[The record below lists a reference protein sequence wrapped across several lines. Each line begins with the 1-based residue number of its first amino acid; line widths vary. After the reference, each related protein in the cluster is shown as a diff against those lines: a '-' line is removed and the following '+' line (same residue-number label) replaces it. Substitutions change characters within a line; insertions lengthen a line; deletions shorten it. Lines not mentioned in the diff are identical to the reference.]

1 MEKVQRFSKKR
12 QAIYDA
18 LRSTREHPSAE
29 WVYQTLKPEYPDLS
43 LGTVYR
49 NIKGMVEV
57 GDVICVGNVEGKDRF
72 DAYVHPHA
80 HLLCSSCGTVVDL
93 DITEDMAAQ
102 CRAMAEANDID
113 LDLRSLQFAGRCSG
127 CRNQAAFGTRKH

>member
-1 MEKVQRFSKKR
+1 MEKAQRFSKKR

-18 LRSTREHPSAE
+18 MRSTREHPSAE

-49 NIKGMVEV
+49 NIKGMVAAGEV
-57 GDVICVGNVEGKDRF
+57 LCVGNVDGKDRF
-72 DAYVHPHA
+72 DAYVHPHV
-80 HLLCSSCGTVVDL
+80 HMLCSDCGAVVDL

-102 CRAMAEANDID
+102 CRAMAQANDID
-113 LDLRSLQFAGRCSG
+113 LDLRSLQFAGLCSG
-127 CRNQAAFGTRKH
+127 CRKREAS

>member
-1 MEKVQRFSKKR
+1 MEKAQRFSKKR

-18 LRSTREHPSAE
+18 MRSTRRHPSAE
-29 WVYQTLKPEYPDLS
+29 WVYQTLKPDYPDLS

-49 NIKGMVEV
+49 NIKGMVAAGEV
-57 GDVICVGNVEGKDRF
+57 LCVGNVDGKDRF

-80 HLLCSSCGTVVDL
+80 HMLCSDCGAVVDL
-93 DITEDMAAQ
+93 DITEAMAAQ

-127 CRNQAAFGTRKH
+127 CRTKEAS

>member
-1 MEKVQRFSKKR
+1 MEPTQRFSRKR

-18 LRSTREHPSAE
+18 LRGSREHPSAE

-49 NIKGMVEV
+49 NIKGMVASGEV
-57 GDVICVGNVEGKDRF
+57 VCVGNVDGKDRF
-72 DAYVHPHA
+72 DAWIDPHA
-80 HLLCSSCGTVVDL
+80 HLLCSGCGAVVDM

-102 CRAMAEANDID
+102 CQAMAESNNID
-113 LDLRSLQFAGRCSG
+113 LDLRSLRLAGRCSK
-127 CRNQAAFGTRKH
+127 CKSKEAS

>member
-1 MEKVQRFSKKR
+1 MEAGQRFSRKR

-18 LRSTREHPSAE
+18 LRASREHPSAE

-49 NIKGMVEV
+49 NLKGMVAI
-57 GDVICVGNVEGKDRF
+57 GDVICVGNVDGKDRF

-80 HLLCSSCGTVVDL
+80 HLLCDSCGAVVDL
-93 DITEDMAAQ
+93 DITEGMAAQ
-102 CRAMAEANDID
+102 CQAMAREHDID
-113 LDLRSLQFAGRCSG
+113 LDLRSLRFTGLCGG
-127 CRNQAAFGTRKH
+127 CKQKKTTKH

>member
-1 MEKVQRFSKKR
+1 METGQRFSRKR

-18 LRSTREHPSAE
+18 LRSSREHPSAE

-49 NIKGMVEV
+49 NIKGMVASGE
-57 GDVICVGNVEGKDRF
+57 VICVGNVDGKDRF

-80 HLLCSSCGTVVDL
+80 HLLCGSCGAVVDL
-93 DITEDMAAQ
+93 DITEGMAAQ
-102 CRAMAEANDID
+102 CQAMAQEYDID
-113 LDLRSLQFAGRCSG
+113 LDLRSLQFAGLCSG
-127 CRNQAAFGTRKH
+127 CKKKTTTKH

>member
-1 MEKVQRFSKKR
+1 METAQRFSKKR

-18 LRSTREHPSAE
+18 MLQSREHPSAE
-29 WVYQTLKPEYPDLS
+29 WVYQALKPDYPNLS

-49 NIKGMVEV
+49 NIKGMVASGE
-57 GDVICVGNVEGKDRF
+57 VICVGNVEGKDRF

-80 HLLCSSCGTVVDL
+80 HLLCGSCGAVVDL
-93 DITEDMAAQ
+93 DITEDMATQ

-127 CRNQAAFGTRKH
+127 CRNQTAFGTTKH